1 MKGILPD
8 YFRRLAEQA
17 GLSYQFV
24 RCETRDDYISH
35 QQDSDVDL
43 IIDARIPDENWAE
56 ARDIAASAPYITMRT
71 AMVTRRDFSGE
82 IKTVAT
88 VNQSNS
94 GNLEDSYTPDAEKL
108 HADILKVQTS
118 SNHLLSL
125 INDVLDMSRI
135 ESGEVTLNQ
144 EQIILADQVG
154 QIDSIIRPQVLEK
167 GQTLTI
173 RVHEIAHEYLIG
185 DAVRLRQV
193 LINLLSNAMKYTP
206 KGGDIRFDL
215 AELACDKP
223 ETAKFSFTV
232 TDTGYGMAPEL
243 MKHIFE
249 PFTRAEN
256 SVTNKVQ
263 GTGLVLAITK
273 NNVDL
278 MGGAI
283 NVRSQV
289 GQGSQFTVTLE
300 FPIDP
305 NRKPQVVNQSYSE
318 LEASRAE
325 KGAMLRGMRF
335 LCAEDNALNAEI
347 LQALLDMSGA
357 SCTFYPN
364 GRELVEAFQSVKP
377 GDYDAI
383 LMDIQMPVMN
393 GLDATAAIR
402 NGSNPLGK
410 TIPIIAMTANAFSE
424 DVKDCLDAGMDAHV
438 AKPLDIAVLER
449 ALRSLLS
456 RGFQSKG

>member
-94 GNLEDSYTPDAEKL
+94 GNLEDSYTPDAKKL

-125 INDVLDMSRI
+125 INVVLDMSRT

-193 LINLLSNAMKYTP
+193 LINLLSNAIKYTP
-206 KGGDIRFDL
+206 KGGDIRFGL

-223 ETAKFSFTV
+223 ETAKIQLHCHGHRLRHGS
-232 TDTGYGMAPEL
+232 
-243 MKHIFE
+243 
-249 PFTRAEN
+249 
-256 SVTNKVQ
+256 
-263 GTGLVLAITK
+263 GTH
-273 NNVDL
+273 
-278 MGGAI
+278 
-283 NVRSQV
+283 
-289 GQGSQFTVTLE
+289 
-300 FPIDP
+300 
-305 NRKPQVVNQSYSE
+305 
-318 LEASRAE
+318 EAH
-325 KGAMLRGMRF
+325 L
-335 LCAEDNALNAEI
+335 
-347 LQALLDMSGA
+347 
-357 SCTFYPN
+357 
-364 GRELVEAFQSVKP
+364 
-377 GDYDAI
+377 
-383 LMDIQMPVMN
+383 
-393 GLDATAAIR
+393 
-402 NGSNPLGK
+402 
-410 TIPIIAMTANAFSE
+410 
-424 DVKDCLDAGMDAHV
+424 
-438 AKPLDIAVLER
+438 R
-449 ALRSLLS
+449 ALYPS
-456 RGFQSKG
+456 